1 MGKKK
6 PIPLSG
12 KLVLLGAGK
21 MGGAMMEGW
30 LAAGIVPSQLVIFD
44 PAPPKEIMTLIK
56 NHGLSLNP
64 DVASLKNV
72 EVILTAVKPQ
82 IMDKALET
90 VLPLKSQKPLVLS
103 IAAGKTIASF
113 EARFGSDASIIRT
126 IPNTPAAVGR
136 GITAMAANDHV
147 SKGQLELAKTLL
159 ASIGEVVSVDDEAQ
173 IDAVTGLSGSGPAY
187 VFYMTECLAKAGEAQ
202 GLSAELAMCLARATV
217 EGAGELM
224 RATGIDAATLRKN
237 VTSPNGTT
245 YAGLQVLM
253 AEDGLAQLME
263 KTVDAATV
271 RSRELAAD
279 E

>member
-1 MGKKK
+1 MSKKQ

-30 LAAGIVPSQLVIFD
+30 LAVGIVPSQLVIFD
-44 PAPPKEIMTLIK
+44 PSPAKEILTLIK
-56 NHGLSLNP
+56 NHGLSHNP
-64 DVASLKNV
+64 DVNSLDNV

-82 IMDKALET
+82 ILDKALEAI
-90 VLPLKSQKPLVLS
+90 LPLKSQSPLILS
-103 IAAGKTIASF
+103 IVAGKTIESF
-113 EARFGSDASIIRT
+113 ETHFGESASIIRT

-136 GITAMAANDHV
+136 GITAMTANTNV
-147 SKGQLELAKTLL
+147 SQAQSKLAQALL
-159 ASIGEVVSVDDEAQ
+159 TSLGEVVWVENENQ

-202 GLSAELAMCLARATV
+202 GLNSELAMQLARATV

-224 RATGIDAATLRKN
+224 RATGIAAKTLREN

-245 YAGLQVLM
+245 QAGLEVLM
-253 AEDGLAQLME
+253 ADDGLESLLE
-263 KTVDAATV
+263 KTVEAATA
-271 RSRELAAD
+271 RSRELAN
-279 E
+279 

>member
-1 MGKKK
+1 MSKKQ

-30 LAAGIVPSQLVIFD
+30 LAAGVVPSQLVVFD
-44 PAPPKEIMTLIK
+44 PAPPKEIVSLIK
-56 NHGLSLNP
+56 NHGLSHNP
-64 DVASLKNV
+64 DIASLTNV
-72 EVILTAVKPQ
+72 DVILTAVKPQ

-90 VLPLKSQKPLVLS
+90 VLPLKSQNPLILS

-113 EARFGSDASIIRT
+113 EAHFGKGASIIRT

-136 GITAMAANDHV
+136 GITAMAANSNV
-147 SKGQLELAKTLL
+147 SKAQTELASTLL
-159 ASIGEVVSVDDEAQ
+159 ASIGDVVTVSDEDQ

-202 GLSAELAMCLARATV
+202 GLNPVLAMQLARATV

-224 RATGIDAATLRKN
+224 RATGIEAQTLRQN

-245 YAGLQVLM
+245 HAGLEVLM
-253 AEDGLAQLME
+253 AKDGLEMLME
-263 KTVDAATV
+263 KTVEAATR
-271 RSRELAAD
+271 RSRELAS
-279 E
+279 

>member
-1 MGKKK
+1 MSRKQ

-30 LAAGIVPSQLVIFD
+30 LAAGVVPSQLVIFD
-44 PAPPKEIMTLIK
+44 PAPTKEILTLIK
-56 NHGLSLNP
+56 NHDLAHNP

-72 EVILTAVKPQ
+72 EVILAAVKPQ
-82 IMDKALET
+82 IMDAALET
-90 VLPLKSQKPLVLS
+90 VLPLKSQNPLVLS
-103 IAAGKTIASF
+103 IAAGKTIDSF
-113 EARFGSDASIIRT
+113 ETHFGIDASVIRT

-136 GITAMAANDHV
+136 GITAMAANGNV
-147 SKGQLELAKTLL
+147 SEAQTKLAGALL
-159 ASIGEVVSVDDEAQ
+159 ASLGDVVTVSSEEQ

-202 GLSAELAMCLARATV
+202 GLNPELAMQLARATV

-224 RATGIDAATLRKN
+224 RATGTDASVLREN

-245 YAGLQVLM
+245 HAGLQVLM
-253 AEDGLAQLME
+253 AEDGLAELMK
-263 KTVDAATV
+263 KTVDAATR
-271 RSRELAAD
+271 RSRELAG
-279 E
+279 

>member
-1 MGKKK
+1 MSKKQ
-6 PIPLSG
+6 PVPLSG

-30 LAAGIVPSQLVIFD
+30 LAAGVVPSQLVIFD
-44 PAPPKEIMTLIK
+44 PAPPKEIVTLIK
-56 NHGLSLNP
+56 NHGLSHNP
-64 DVASLKNV
+64 DVASLTNV
-72 EVILTAVKPQ
+72 EVILAAVKPQ

-90 VLPLKSQKPLVLS
+90 VVPLKSQNPLVLS
-103 IAAGKTIASF
+103 IAAGKTIESF
-113 EARFGSDASIIRT
+113 ENHFGKDASIIRT

-136 GITAMAANDHV
+136 GITAMASNDNV
-147 SKGQLELAKTLL
+147 SQAQMMLAGALL
-159 ASIGEVVSVDDEAQ
+159 ASIGEVVSVASEDQ

-202 GLSAELAMCLARATV
+202 GLNPEQAMQLARATV

-224 RATGIDAATLRKN
+224 RITGTDASVLREN

-253 AEDGLAQLME
+253 ADNGLGKLMK
-263 KTVDAATV
+263 KTVEAATK
-271 RSRELAAD
+271 RSRELA

>member
-1 MGKKK
+1 MSRKQ

-44 PAPPKEIMTLIK
+44 PAPAKEILTLIK
-56 NHGLSLNP
+56 NHGLLLNP
-64 DVASLKNV
+64 DVSTLSNV
-72 EVILTAVKPQ
+72 DVILTAVKPQ
-82 IMDKALET
+82 IMDTALET
-90 VLPLKSQKPLVLS
+90 VLPLKNQNPLILS
-103 IAAGKTIASF
+103 IVAGKTIESF
-113 EARFGSDASIIRT
+113 EQHFGRDASVIRT

-136 GITAMAANDHV
+136 GITAMAANGNV
-147 SKGQLELAKTLL
+147 TEAQTGLAKILL
-159 ASIGEVVSVDDEAQ
+159 ASIGEVVTVDDENQ

-202 GLSAELAMCLARATV
+202 GLNSELAMQLARATV

-224 RATGIDAATLRKN
+224 RATGTDAATLRKN

-245 YAGLQVLM
+245 QAGLEVLM
-253 AEDGLAQLME
+253 ADDGLETLLE
-263 KTVDAATV
+263 KTVDAATR
-271 RSRELAAD
+271 RSRELAD
-279 E
+279 

>member
-1 MGKKK
+1 MSRKQ

-44 PAPPKEIMTLIK
+44 PAPAKEILTLIK
-56 NHGLSLNP
+56 NHGLSHNP
-64 DVASLKNV
+64 DVSTLCNV

-82 IMDKALET
+82 ILDKALET
-90 VLPLKSQKPLVLS
+90 VLSLKSQKPLILS
-103 IAAGKTIASF
+103 IVAGKTIASF
-113 EARFGSDASIIRT
+113 EDHFGKDARVIRT

-136 GITAMAANDHV
+136 GITAMAANGNV
-147 SKGQLELAKTLL
+147 TEAQIGLAKTLL
-159 ASIGEVVSVDDEAQ
+159 TSIGDVVSVDDESQ

-187 VFYMTECLAKAGEAQ
+187 VFYLTECLAKAGEAQ
-202 GLSAELAMCLARATV
+202 GLSNELAMQLARATI

-224 RATGIDAATLRKN
+224 RATGTDAAVLREN

-245 YAGLQVLM
+245 QAGLEVLM
-253 AEDGLAQLME
+253 ADDGLESLLE
-263 KTVDAATV
+263 KTVDAATR
-271 RSRELAAD
+271 RSRELA

>member
-1 MGKKK
+1 MSRKQ

-12 KLVLLGAGK
+12 KLVLLGAGQ

-30 LAAGIVPSQLVIFD
+30 LAAGIVPTQLVIFD
-44 PAPPKEIMTLIK
+44 PAPAKDILTLIK
-56 NHGLSLNP
+56 NHGLSHNP
-64 DVASLKNV
+64 DVGTLTNV

-103 IAAGKTIASF
+103 IAAGKTIESF
-113 EARFGSDASIIRT
+113 EKHFGVDASIIRT

-136 GITAMAANDHV
+136 GITAMAANGNV
-147 SKGQLELAKTLL
+147 TEAQTRLAKTLL
-159 ASIGEVVSVDDEAQ
+159 ASIGDVVTVANENQ

-187 VFYMTECLAKAGEAQ
+187 VFYMTECLARAGQAQ
-202 GLSAELAMCLARATV
+202 GLDSELAMKLARATV

-224 RATGIDAATLRKN
+224 RATGTDAATLREN

-245 YAGLQVLM
+245 HAGLEVLM
-253 AEDGLAQLME
+253 AKDGLETLIE
-263 KTVDAATV
+263 KTVDAATK
-271 RSRELAAD
+271 RSKELAS
-279 E
+279 

>member
-1 MGKKK
+1 MSKKQ

-44 PAPPKEIMTLIK
+44 PAPPKEILTLIK
-56 NHGLSLNP
+56 NHGLSHNP
-64 DVASLKNV
+64 DIAGLSNV
-72 EVILTAVKPQ
+72 EVILAAVKPQ

-90 VLPLKSQKPLVLS
+90 VLPLKDQKSLILS
-103 IAAGKTIASF
+103 IAAGKTIESF
-113 EARFGSDASIIRT
+113 ENHFGADSSIIRT

-136 GITAMAANDHV
+136 GITGMAANGNVTDAQV
-147 SKGQLELAKTLL
+147 TLAKALL
-159 ASIGEVVSVDDEAQ
+159 SSIGDVVVVDDENQ

-187 VFYMTECLAKAGEAQ
+187 IFYMTECLAKAGEAQ
-202 GLSAELAMCLARATV
+202 GLKPELAMQLARATV

-224 RATGIDAATLRKN
+224 RATGTEAATLREN

-245 YAGLQVLM
+245 FAGLQVLM
-253 AEDGLAQLME
+253 AENGLENLLE
-263 KTVDAATV
+263 KTVDAATR
-271 RSRELAAD
+271 RSRELAN
-279 E
+279 

>member
-1 MGKKK
+1 MSKKQ
-6 PIPLSG
+6 PVPLSG

-30 LAAGIVPSQLVIFD
+30 LAAGVVPSQLVIFD
-44 PAPPKEIMTLIK
+44 PAPPKEILTLIK
-56 NHGLSLNP
+56 NHGLSHNP
-64 DVASLKNV
+64 DVASLTNV

-113 EARFGSDASIIRT
+113 ENHFGKDASIIRT

-136 GITAMAANDHV
+136 GITAMASNDNV
-147 SKGQLELAKTLL
+147 SQAQMTLAGALL
-159 ASIGEVVSVDDEAQ
+159 ASIGEVVSVASEDQ

-202 GLSAELAMCLARATV
+202 GLNRELAMQLARATV

-224 RATGIDAATLRKN
+224 RITGTDAAVLREN

-253 AEDGLAQLME
+253 ADDGLGKLMD
-263 KTVDAATV
+263 KTVEAATK
-271 RSRELAAD
+271 RSRELA